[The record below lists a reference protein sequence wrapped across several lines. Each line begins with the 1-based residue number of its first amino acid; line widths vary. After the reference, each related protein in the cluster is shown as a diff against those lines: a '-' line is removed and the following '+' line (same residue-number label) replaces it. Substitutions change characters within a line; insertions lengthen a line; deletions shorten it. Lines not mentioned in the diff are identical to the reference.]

1 MISVSLWLAT
11 EADDIE
17 EKRRCLKAVSQ
28 LGADNEAAP
37 VALLLL
43 DQKRPTS

>member
-1 MISVSLWLAT
+1 VISVSLWLAT

-17 EKRRCLKAVSQ
+17 EKRRCLKAVPQ
-28 LGADNEAAP
+28 LDADNEAP
-37 VALLLL
+37 SVALLLL